1 MGALTAPPP
10 LRTRG
15 ARRRGPPQHR
25 GRRPHPAK
33 PLGRT
38 PPDLRLV
45 SQQRALSPHPTP
57 TSQAHRPAPTTEHTQ
72 ANPPQAISTASP
84 RRGSPGL
91 ATPAASAATHPAQP
105 AAASR
110 TPPDPTGPA
119 GPTAP
124 DRTNRRASA
133 AGPPLRLLAT
143 QALPAVRWP
152 RKPIRLPASRQPSER
167 YVTPPPSPARSARP
181 PRRRAPPQ
189 APQSTCRPRTPT
201 ALDLLV
207 LVQVAL
213 GDRLLLALLRHD
225 GPGD

>member
-38 PPDLRLV
+38 PPDPRLV
-45 SQQRALSPHPTP
+45 TNSEPSAHIQRRHPKHTVQP
-57 TSQAHRPAPTTEHTQ
+57 QRPNTRR
-72 ANPPQAISTASP
+72 PPRAISTASP

-91 ATPAASAATHPAQP
+91 ATLAASAATHPAQP
-105 AAASR
+105 AAANR

-143 QALPAVRWP
+143 QALVAVRWP